1 MLGLSHRP
9 LLTKLLCPGIRYAWT
24 GSTGKVNSLEQSKRG
39 DTTNPMTRG
48 STSGLKEK
56 EEEAQNGSDKS
67 KSQAITEQNHENST
81 KKTKKEFPEAP
92 DPIIGMTDE
101 RGKVVLKVLEKNAT

>member
-81 KKTKKEFPEAP
+81 KKTKEFPEAP

-101 RGKVVLKVLEKNAT
+101 RGKVLEKNAT